1 MQQHEINTE
10 VNNLL
15 QKLAKCVE
23 GLSSTGNE
31 QIKVNGL
38 LKDELVKVINKAVD
52 LDQRVALLEARNQ
65 ITDKVSEI
73 IDVRPN

>member
-1 MQQHEINTE
+1 MQQHDINTE
-10 VNNLL
+10 VNKLL
-15 QKLAKCVE
+15 QKLTNCVE
-23 GLSSTGNE
+23 RLSSTGTE

-52 LDQRVALLEARNQ
+52 LDQRIALLEARNTMQ
-65 ITDKVSEI
+65 DRVSEI

>member
-10 VNNLL
+10 VNKLL
-15 QKLAKCVE
+15 QSLTNCVE
-23 GLSSTGNE
+23 RLSSTGKE

>member
-10 VNNLL
+10 VNKLL

-23 GLSSTGNE
+23 QLGSTGTQ
-31 QIKVNGL
+31 QIEINGL
-38 LKDELVKVINKAVD
+38 LKDELIKTINKID
-52 LDQRVALLEARNQ
+52 SLDQRITLLEARNQ

>member
-1 MQQHEINTE
+1 MQQHDINTE

-15 QKLAKCVE
+15 QSLTNCVE
-23 GLSSTGNE
+23 RLSSTGKE

-52 LDQRVALLEARNQ
+52 LDQRVTLLEARNQ

-73 IDVRPN
+73 IDVRPH

>member
-1 MQQHEINTE
+1 MEQHDINTE
-10 VNNLL
+10 VNKLL
-15 QKLAKCVE
+15 QSLTNCVE
-23 GLSSTGNE
+23 RLSATGKE

-52 LDQRVALLEARNQ
+52 LDQRVTLLEARNQ

-73 IDVRPN
+73 IDVRPH